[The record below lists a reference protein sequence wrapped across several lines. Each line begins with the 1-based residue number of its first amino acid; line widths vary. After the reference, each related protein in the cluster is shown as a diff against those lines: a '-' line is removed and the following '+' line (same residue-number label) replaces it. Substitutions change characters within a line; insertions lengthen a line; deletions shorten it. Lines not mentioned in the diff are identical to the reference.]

1 MKKPKGA
8 RPYSRAEKRRLAK
21 EIRRRFIAAVKPNS
35 LHSRAKLRENF
46 PVSYFHP
53 DAVQKLEAEA
63 KARKPPPRKRLPKT
77 LDVVQEL
84 EGGQDVGTQ

>member
-21 EIRRRFIAAVKPNS
+21 EIRRRFIATVKPRS
-35 LHSRAKLRENF
+35 TDSRAKLRENF

-53 DAVQKLEAEA
+53 DAELRLEAEA
-63 KARKPPPRKRLPKT
+63 KARKPPPRKRLPKV
-77 LDVVQEL
+77 LDVTQTL
-84 EGGQDVGTQ
+84 EDGQ